1 MVSSNRKKCLE
12 EPLTPPLSS
21 RLRKIVGREVA
32 LSLSDISVKEEEE
45 EEEEEMDTA
54 EEEMETEEEDE
65 EKHDWQP
72 PVRRK
77 RAIARR

>member
-1 MVSSNRKKCLE
+1 MVSSNRKKCVE

-32 LSLSDISVKEEEE
+32 LSLSDISVKEEE